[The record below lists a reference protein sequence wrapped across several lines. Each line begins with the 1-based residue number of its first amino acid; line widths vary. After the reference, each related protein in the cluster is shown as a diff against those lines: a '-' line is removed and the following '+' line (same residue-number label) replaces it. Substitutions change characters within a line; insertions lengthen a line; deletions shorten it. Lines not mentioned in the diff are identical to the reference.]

1 MTLPEQVQPE
11 PKQALIIGGGPA
23 GLMAAQALA
32 QAGLRVVVAD
42 AMPTVGRKFL
52 MAGRSGLNLTKDE
65 DFDLF
70 MSRFEEQAPWLS
82 PMIRD
87 FDGTAVQDWARDLGQ
102 EVFTGSSGR
111 VFPKAMKASPLLR
124 SWLRRLGDAGV
135 QIQTRWKWIGW
146 QGDAFVFD
154 TPDGRQQISPD
165 VVVLA
170 LGGASWSRLGSDGSW
185 ADLLKPRG
193 VVIQNFAAANAGLSV
208 DWSPH
213 MHRHF
218 ASPVKGV
225 ALQAGNS
232 RSRGEFVVS
241 KRGLEGGGIYSLSKT
256 VRAGATVTLDLMP
269 DWPLERVAQALGK
282 PRGKVTWPN
291 YLRRTLRLNP
301 AKIAL
306 LMEFGG
312 PLSENENLPAT
323 IKNLPVHHSG
333 LRPIDEAIS
342 VAGGVARASV
352 TDSLMLKDIPGVF
365 VAGEMLDWEAPTG
378 GYLISA
384 CLATGRWAGKSAA
397 EWVNNG
403 GA

>member
-1 MTLPEQVQPE
+1 MANPEPDRPE

-23 GLMAAQALA
+23 GLMAAEMLT

-70 MSRFEEQAPWLS
+70 MSRYEEQAPWLL
-82 PMIRD
+82 PMIRG
-87 FDGTAVQDWARDLGQ
+87 FDGTAVQDWAHDLGQ

-135 QIQTRWKWIGW
+135 QFQTRWKWLGW
-146 QGDAFVFD
+146 QGDAVVFD
-154 TPDGRQQISPD
+154 TPNGQKQMTPD
-165 VVVLA
+165 VTILA
-170 LGGASWSRLGSDGSW
+170 LGGASWSRLGSDGKW
-185 ADLLKPRG
+185 VDQLKPRG
-193 VVIQNFAAANAGLSV
+193 VELTKFAPANAGLSV
-208 DWSPH
+208 NWSPH
-213 MHRHF
+213 MHRYF

-225 ALQAGNS
+225 ALQAGNC
-232 RSRGEFVVS
+232 RTRGEFVIS
-241 KRGLEGGGIYSLSKT
+241 NRGLEGGGIYALSKA
-256 VRAGATVTLDLMP
+256 VREGATVSVDLMP
-269 DWPLERVAQALGK
+269 DWPLDRVAQALGK
-282 PRGKVTWPN
+282 PRGKLTWPN
-291 YLRRTLRLNP
+291 YLRRVLRLNP
-301 AKIAL
+301 VKIAL

-312 PLSENENLPAT
+312 PLNENENLPAT
-323 IKNLPVHHSG
+323 IKNLPIRHSG

-342 VAGGVARASV
+342 VAGGVAEAAV
-352 TDSLMLKDIPGVF
+352 TDGLMLKEIPGVF

-397 EWVNNG
+397 EWIANSD
-403 GA
+403 A